1 MSIILPFLS
10 SILAAGVIA
19 AITSFCVSIFIVYS
33 QAWHGKYSLDN
44 DFAGVQ
50 KIHTIAVPRIGGI
63 AMVIGIV
70 VAMCMLFFADPIFKK
85 AVHLEYISKLLLA
98 GFPIF
103 LAGTI
108 EDLTKSVSVKI
119 RLGASIL
126 SALLAIWLLGAAI
139 GKLDIWGLDTLLA
152 IESVAVVVTA
162 FVVAGGVNA
171 INIIDGFHGIAASAA
186 IIMLAAMGCIA
197 WQHGD
202 IFVTQLTVLGAG
214 TALGFWISEVAV
226 LLLVRNPVVSAWQL
240 LAICALP
247 IIEVIYSIYRRRII
261 RKTSPGHA
269 DGLHLHTLIYRRFIC
284 QSISHDHRKPWRRN
298 ASVAF
303 VVAGWIVVMSC
314 AAILFGQTVHG
325 AMAIVAV
332 QVLLYHVLY
341 ARLVQM
347 RRLKSYWREI
357 SGLIVSRIQWIAKGE
372 SS

>member
-1 MSIILPFLS
+1 MHPDDGSNHHLLKSQWIEFAVRSQNRGKGNLS
-10 SILAAGVIA
+10 RIDSCHALDVVAASDSGIVAVGIIA
-19 AITSFCVSIFIVYS
+19 AITSFCASIFIVYS

-44 DFAGVQ
+44 DFSGVQ
-50 KIHTIAVPRIGGI
+50 KIHTIAVPRVGGI

-70 VAMCMLFFADPIFKK
+70 VAMCMLFFADQVFKK
-85 AVHLEYISKLLLA
+85 AVHLEYIGKLLLA

-108 EDLTKSVSVKI
+108 EDLTKNVSVKI

-202 IFVTQLTVLGAG
+202 IFVTQLTALGAG
-214 TALGFWISEVAV
+214 TALGF
-226 LLLVRNPVVSAWQL
+226 LLVNYPTGSLFA
-240 LAICALP
+240 
-247 IIEVIYSIYRRRII
+247 
-261 RKTSPGHA
+261 G
-269 DGLHLHTLIYRRFIC
+269 DG
-284 QSISHDHRKPWRRN
+284 
-298 ASVAF
+298 
-303 VVAGWIVVMSC
+303 
-314 AAILFGQTVHG
+314 G
-325 AMAIVAV
+325 AYF
-332 QVLLYHVLY
+332 L
-341 ARLVQM
+341 
-347 RRLKSYWREI
+347 
-357 SGLIVSRIQWIAKGE
+357 
-372 SS
+372 